1 MQARIT
7 FGNSKLS
14 FEDTECSAE
23 TAYILTQNFILDG
36 FYTWVGAK

>member
-7 FGNSKLS
+7 FGNWKLS
-14 FEDTECSAE
+14 SEDAECSAE
-23 TAYILTQNFILDG
+23 TAYIPTQNFILES